1 MSSTNEADP
10 FLLKFNRGGLTSLRL
25 RDDRWPTEY
34 IRPGQ
39 TLGDVLLQVRS
50 GSGDVRTVIRG
61 PDGDPR
67 VEFAYADGSRGVHGL
82 KGLV

>member
-39 TLGDVLLQVRS
+39 TLGAVLLQS
-50 GSGDVRTVIRG
+50 
-61 PDGDPR
+61 
-67 VEFAYADGSRGVHGL
+67 
-82 KGLV
+82 